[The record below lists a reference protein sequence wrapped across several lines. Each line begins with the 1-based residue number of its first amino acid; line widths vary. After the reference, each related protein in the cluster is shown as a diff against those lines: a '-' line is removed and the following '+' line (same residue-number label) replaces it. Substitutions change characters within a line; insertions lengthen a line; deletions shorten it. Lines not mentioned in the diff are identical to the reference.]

1 MRNSKSTTQSE
12 VIALIWL
19 DHQAGFVMR
28 EGTFFFV
35 QDIMLSLRN
44 VYFQWGTVEFLT
56 IELAE

>member
-1 MRNSKSTTQSE
+1 MRNSESTMQSG

-44 VYFQWGTVEFLT
+44 VYFNG
-56 IELAE
+56 ELLNF